1 MSRNLLNALLFLIG
15 WLACLLGGGDWLWVV
30 AVVLLVHLMRIGSWQ
45 REGKLL
51 VSAFLFGSA
60 VDSFLLQLGLFDF
73 GEARQLIPLWQAF
86 VWLLVG
92 TTLYHCMA
100 WTAAPWWRASLVGAC
115 FALLS
120 YGASTWLGLLR
131 LPFGE
136 ATTLALV
143 ALLWAIMLPL
153 LHGFARLYAARPM

>member
-1 MSRNLLNALLFLIG
+1 MSRNQLNALLFLIG
-15 WLACLLGGGDWLWVV
+15 WVACMLGGHWLWAV

-60 VDSFLLQLGLFDF
+60 VDSFMLQLGVFDF
-73 GEARQLIPLWQAF
+73 GEARQLIPLRQAL

-92 TTLYHCMA
+92 TTLYHCLA
-100 WTAAPWWRASLVGAC
+100 WTIKPWWRASLVGAC

-120 YGASTWLGLLR
+120 YGSSTWLGLLR
-131 LPFGE
+131 LPHGE
-136 ATTLALV
+136 LASLALV
-143 ALLWAIMLPL
+143 AVIWAVALPL

>member
-30 AVVLLVHLMRIGSWQ
+30 AMVLLVHLMRIGSWQ

-73 GEARQLIPLWQAF
+73 GEARQLIPLWQAL

-92 TTLYHCMA
+92 TTLYHCLA
-100 WTAAPWWRASLVGAC
+100 WTATPWWRASLIGAC
-115 FALLS
+115 FALFS
-120 YGASTWLGLLR
+120 YGASAWLGLLR

-153 LHGFARLYAARPM
+153 LHSFARLYVARPM